1 MYLEGSRLGRLGRLG
16 RQAAGEIAC
25 RHFAVA
31 PGITQNNTNRLS
43 YMCRPDTCCTSSGCL
58 FSPLQDQVIAE
69 LRQQVHDLQLA
80 AAQGRQSAAQDPA
93 HSTLTL

>member
-1 MYLEGSRLGRLGRLG
+1 MR
-16 RQAAGEIAC
+16 
-25 RHFAVA
+25 
-31 PGITQNNTNRLS
+31 
-43 YMCRPDTCCTSSGCL
+43 RPDACCTSSGCPL
-58 FSPLQDQVIAE
+58 SSLQDRVIAE